1 MSHINR
7 TEKSNETKML
17 VEIGEYLL
25 KKNKTE
31 WAEFIAVL
39 ILTCQ
44 ADESSDDDDSDSDY
58 EYSED
63 EGDAVKEEDYKV
75 ITDSD
80 GHVKL
85 F

>member
-1 MSHINR
+1 
-7 TEKSNETKML
+7 ML

-44 ADESSDDDDSDSDY
+44 ESDDDSDSDY

>member
-1 MSHINR
+1 MADN
-7 TEKSNETKML
+7 KVL
-17 VEIGEYLL
+17 LEIGEYLL
-25 KKNKTE
+25 KKNKTD
-31 WAEFIAVL
+31 WAEFIALL
-39 ILTCQ
+39 ILKNE
-44 ADESSDDDDSDSDY
+44 ESDSDSDSDY

>member
-1 MSHINR
+1 MSHINSA
-7 TEKSNETKML
+7 EKSNETKML

-31 WAEFIAVL
+31 WAEFIAIL

>member
-1 MSHINR
+1 MSHINSA
-7 TEKSNETKML
+7 EKSNETKML

-44 ADESSDDDDSDSDY
+44 ADESSDDDSDSDY

>member
-1 MSHINR
+1 MST

-44 ADESSDDDDSDSDY
+44 ESDDDSDSDY

>member
-1 MSHINR
+1 MSHINSA
-7 TEKSNETKML
+7 EKSNETKML

-44 ADESSDDDDSDSDY
+44 ESDDDSDSDY